1 MTRNWIDTALRPR
14 LQIARLLPTGGWWLV
29 GLLLVINVLLGLA
42 PVGFVVGTSI
52 VVGKVPGAVAEGVGG
67 GAWDE
72 LVRVFVLTA
81 AVFCLQQ
88 VLAPVQTAVGAALE
102 RRVDGRLRDRFVA
115 AALASTGIG
124 PMEDQRTLDAL
135 SEATRQMDSSFQ
147 TPGAA
152 CSGLLALVARYVRL
166 LGYAVIVA
174 LVASVWAALALV
186 GATMVFRYGQ
196 RGGLRKYFTVWST
209 VVGHRRRAVYLRE
222 VAMGPA
228 AAKEL
233 RVFGLTGWFADRYHE
248 ASLAMLAPV
257 TARRRTVYL
266 RPYLLYTVIGLAV
279 GAIVVV
285 TLARGAAAGDIS
297 LTGLTLGLQA
307 VVAALLLGE
316 YYPEAD
322 VATQYGM
329 LSMTSLTEFEDRIDG
344 AAALGRAPGTGPVPP
359 RSPESSLRFEGVDFS
374 YPGSD
379 RPVLD
384 GLDLELPAGRCT
396 AVVGVN
402 GAGKTT
408 LVKLLTR
415 LYEPTA
421 GRLTSDG
428 TDIAEL
434 DVDAWRQQVSVIFQ
448 DFVRY
453 ELSAA
458 DNIALGAAHVP
469 RSTERIR
476 AAAGAAG
483 ILDVLDA
490 LPRGIDSP
498 LARAYA
504 DGADLSGGQ
513 WQRVAIARS
522 LYALASGAR
531 VLVLDEP
538 TSALD
543 VRAEA
548 AFFDQFVDL
557 TRGVTSLLISHRF
570 SSVRRAD
577 HIVVVD
583 EGRLVE
589 QGSHDELMAL
599 DGHYAGLFRLQ
610 AEQFG
615 DAEPLD
621 PDDDLVAVAA
631 PTDGGAS

>member
-1 MTRNWIDTALRPR
+1 MLRSWFDTAVLPR
-14 LQIARLLPTGGWWLV
+14 VYIARLLPTGGPWVVAVLV
-29 GLLLVINVLLGLA
+29 LVNLLLGLA
-42 PVGFVVGTSI
+42 PVGFVIGTSV
-52 VVGKVPGAVAEGVGG
+52 VVGRVPIAVTEGVGG
-67 GAWDE
+67 VAWDG
-72 LVRVFVLTA
+72 VVTAFVLTA

-88 VLAPVQTAVGAALE
+88 VLAPLQTAIGSALE

-115 AALASTGIG
+115 AALSSTGIG
-124 PMEDQRTLDAL
+124 PMEDQRTLEAL
-135 SEATRQMDSSFQ
+135 SEATRQMDASFQ

-152 CSGLLALVARYVRL
+152 CSGLLALVARYTRL
-166 LGYAVIVA
+166 VGFVVIVGA
-174 LVASVWAALALV
+174 VASWWAAAALAL
-186 GATMVFRYGQ
+186 ATMVFRYGQ
-196 RGGLRKYFTVWST
+196 RGGLRRYST
-209 VVGHRRRAVYLRE
+209 AWKSVVGHRRRAEYLRE
-222 VAMGPA
+222 VGMGPA

-233 RVFGLTGWFADRYHE
+233 RVFGLTGWFGDRYEETTHE
-248 ASLAMLAPV
+248 MLAPV
-257 TARRRTVYL
+257 TARRRTIYL
-266 RPYLLYTVIGLAV
+266 RPYLLYTAIGLVV
-279 GAIVVV
+279 GASVVV
-285 TLARGAAAGDIS
+285 ALARGAVAGDIS
-297 LTGLTLGLQA
+297 LTELTLGLQS

-316 YYPEAD
+316 YYPESD

-329 LSMTSLTEFEDRIDG
+329 QSMTAFTDFEDLV
-344 AAALGRAPGTGPVPP
+344 AAAAARGKVPGATPVPP
-359 RSPESSLRFEGVDFS
+359 QSPARSIRFDGVAFA
-374 YPGSD
+374 YPGSA

-415 LYEPTA
+415 LYEPTT
-421 GRLTSDG
+421 GRITADG

-434 DVDAWRQQVSVIFQ
+434 DVDAWRRRVSVIFQ

-458 DNIALGAAHVP
+458 DNIALGSVHEP
-469 RSTERIR
+469 RSTERVR
-476 AAAGAAG
+476 AAADAAG
-483 ILDVLDA
+483 ILDVLDS
-490 LPRGIDSP
+490 LPFGLESP
-498 LARAYA
+498 LARAYEG
-504 DGADLSGGQ
+504 GADLSGGQ

-522 LYALASGAR
+522 LYALGAGAR

-543 VRAEA
+543 VRAEV

-577 HIVVVD
+577 HIVVID

-589 QGSHDELMAL
+589 QGSHDELMCL
-599 DGHYAGLFRLQ
+599 DGHYARLFRLQ
-610 AEQFG
+610 AERFD
-615 DAEPLD
+615 DADEATEADAGLPA
-621 PDDDLVAVAA
+621 PAV
-631 PTDGGAS
+631 GGAS